1 MIVHVDKTFLSRKED
16 EKVKDVCEFI
26 SILEH
31 GHYIEMDPL
40 IRTAV
45 TEIVEKSL
53 MKFQKVLYQEATE
66 YLRPPK
72 MMKRYLQTF
81 KFYDFSIEQRK
92 ILLLSPSELLIENA
106 PNEWPVYKRMS
117 AAYKND
123 RSYSSVFSYV
133 ERAIK
138 ETKMLKGVH
147 CGGKGEIPKMVNYKN
162 QYEFEELYK
171 YKVCILFDRDTDN
184 DACFATDNNPIFRF
198 LCNKEAAQ
206 VEESDIYKLD
216 FGNGYV
222 WHSWY
227 KRAIEN
233 YFPKIEY
240 GKLGL
245 DMTDYPDDDSYN
257 YVKFPIEETAQW
269 KRKHKTKPDKQ
280 RIYQKN
286 MMKDIG
292 VSMTLKDYEKNL
304 KSFDIQG
311 IQLSE
316 LQLFLFKLA
325 EIV

>member
-1 MIVHVDKTFLSRKED
+1 MIVHVDKTFLSRRED

-45 TEIVEKSL
+45 IEIVEKSL

-81 KFYDFSIEQRK
+81 NFYDFSIEQRK

-227 KRAIEN
+227 K
-233 YFPKIEY
+233 
-240 GKLGL
+240 GQ
-245 DMTDYPDDDSYN
+245 S
-257 YVKFPIEETAQW
+257 
-269 KRKHKTKPDKQ
+269 
-280 RIYQKN
+280 RI
-286 MMKDIG
+286 I
-292 VSMTLKDYEKNL
+292 SLR
-304 KSFDIQG
+304 
-311 IQLSE
+311 
-316 LQLFLFKLA
+316 
-325 EIV
+325 